1 MTPVL
6 RVVLAA
12 TILAAPACA
21 HFRIAPADLAPAT
34 TQQRHRLH
42 VVGWGA
48 FESRV
53 EPVNCQG
60 VGLASVTMTVTSM
73 DALAAI
79 VTAGFWNTA
88 TVSWTCAKDRD
99 GWRP

>member
-1 MTPVL
+1 MTRLLRIVL
-6 RVVLAA
+6 TVAVAA
-12 TILAAPACA
+12 SPACA
-21 HFRIAPADLAPAT
+21 HFRIAPGDVAPAT
-34 TQQRHRLH
+34 TMQRHRVH

-48 FESRV
+48 FESHV
-53 EPVNCQG
+53 TPVNCQG

-73 DALAAI
+73 DALAAL

-88 TVSWTCAKDRD
+88 TVEWTCAKDRD